1 LIKKGKKVS
10 IKKKVTNKVSQKVN
24 DPEEM
29 QRLNDLVS
37 IANSHLASEK
47 NKDNSNN
54 GKIMANF
61 SIRVSN
67 DNEY

>member
-1 LIKKGKKVS
+1 MIKKGKKVS
-10 IKKKVTNKVSQKVN
+10 VKKKVTNKVSQNVN

-29 QRLNDLVS
+29 QKLNDLVT

-47 NKDNSNN
+47 DKDKNN
-54 GKIMANF
+54 GKIMANY